1 MSTLQTMTIFVY
13 QTFETRR
20 EGLAVAAAAH
30 SRANR
35 KRKPLE
41 ETLAPYPPPKDPTT
55 SVRSKQAIE
64 DENRLAA
71 QDT

>member
-1 MSTLQTMTIFVY
+1 MTVLMY

-20 EGLAVAAAAH
+20 EGLAIAAAVN

-35 KRKPLE
+35 KRKPFE
-41 ETLAPYPPPKDPTT
+41 ETFTSHPPPKDPTT
-55 SVRSKQAIE
+55 NIRSRQSTE

-71 QDT
+71 QDN

>member
-1 MSTLQTMTIFVY
+1 MMVFVY

-20 EGLAVAAAAH
+20 EGLAIAAAAN

-35 KRKPLE
+35 KRRSFE
-41 ETLAPYPPPKDPTT
+41 ETLVAYPPPKDPTNGA
-55 SVRSKQAIE
+55 RSKQTTE

-71 QDT
+71 QEDT